1 MYLSKEKK
9 EVGALSNTKYFH
21 SGYYNHFVLSGINMI
36 PLNARMLRRI
46 PVTSIPLVVFVFFV
60 LACCLVVANSI
71 LGVAQPYDA
80 VCHLNCVYKF

>member
-46 PVTSIPLVVFVFFV
+46 PVTSIPLVVFFF
-60 LACCLVVANSI
+60 LYLHVVWLLQI
-71 LGVAQPYDA
+71 PYWGLLSHMMPFA
-80 VCHLNCVYKF
+80 I